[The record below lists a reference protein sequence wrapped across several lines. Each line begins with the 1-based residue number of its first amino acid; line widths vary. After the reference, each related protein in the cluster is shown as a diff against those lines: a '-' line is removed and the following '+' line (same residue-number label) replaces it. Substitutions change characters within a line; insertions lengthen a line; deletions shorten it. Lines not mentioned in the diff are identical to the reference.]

1 MTTSNISILNDC
13 QFYSALNR
21 LLESLGVFNVEK
33 VIMPMNL
40 MQKYD
45 WTGMNAQLVY
55 SIPGYFPS
63 ADVNVSGISMLNDI
77 IKEQFKDELVDNFL
91 TIEYQVCNYT
101 CILALY

>member
-1 MTTSNISILNDC
+1 MTASNVSILNDC

-21 LLESLGVFNVEK
+21 LLESLGVFNIEK

-55 SIPGYFPS
+55 SIPGYFPTT
-63 ADVNVSGISMLNDI
+63 DVNVSGISMLNEI
-77 IKEQFKDELVDNFL
+77 VKEQFKAELVDNFL
-91 TIEYQVCNYT
+91 TIEYQV
-101 CILALY
+101 II